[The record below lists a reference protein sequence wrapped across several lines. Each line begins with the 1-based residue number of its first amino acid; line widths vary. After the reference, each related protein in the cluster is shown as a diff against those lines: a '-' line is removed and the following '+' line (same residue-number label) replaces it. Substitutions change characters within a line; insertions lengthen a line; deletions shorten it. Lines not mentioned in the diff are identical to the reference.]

1 MEKYSITFDELQ
13 KLDRQ
18 FFLEHPTAR
27 SFERQYVAG
36 EFGGNYIDIE
46 SVFVKQIKPGL
57 RVRIPILFATKNKRR
72 SPKIKVKGFRD
83 FKAKR

>member
-13 KLDRQ
+13 ALDRQ
-18 FFLEHPTAR
+18 FFLQNPTAQC
-27 SFERQYVAG
+27 FERQYVAG
-36 EFGGNYIDIE
+36 EFGGNYINIE

-72 SPKIKVKGFRD
+72 SPKIKVKGFRVS
-83 FKAKR
+83 R